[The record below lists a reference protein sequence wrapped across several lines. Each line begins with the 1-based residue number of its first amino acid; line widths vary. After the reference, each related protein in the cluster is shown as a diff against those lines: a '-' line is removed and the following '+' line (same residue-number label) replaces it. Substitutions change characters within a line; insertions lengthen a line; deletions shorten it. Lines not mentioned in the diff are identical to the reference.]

1 MTKTLRLLSSLALSG
16 MILASGGNAWSQT
29 LKLGTVDMKKIFDTY
44 YRTKEAEQSINQAK
58 EEARQQLDEKMATY
72 KKEVE
77 TTQKLAKEAEST
89 ALSQETR
96 QKKMQLFQEK
106 ANEVRTM
113 EREIGDFRAQREK
126 QINDQMLRIRNS
138 IVEEIVVLVQDQV
151 KEKSFDL
158 VIDKSGVSMN
168 GVGMVLYA
176 RADMDFSDTI
186 IAKLNEKKPAG
197 AATSTPT
204 ATPAASPPK

>member
-1 MTKTLRLLSSLALSG
+1 MTRTIRFISTLAFSTMLLAT
-16 MILASGGNAWSQT
+16 GGNAWSQT
-29 LKLGTVDMKKIFDTY
+29 IKVGTVDMKKIFDSY

-58 EEARQQLDEKMATY
+58 EEARQQLDEKMANY

-77 TTQKLAKEAEST
+77 TTQKLAKEAENQAFS
-89 ALSQETR
+89 AETR

-151 KEKSFDL
+151 KEKGYDL

-168 GVGMVLYA
+168 GVGMILYA
-176 RADMDFSDTI
+176 RPDMDFSDVI

-197 AATSTPT
+197 AAP